1 MVITVRDNMM
11 NMRQLAAFVVVMAEA
26 VLAMVNKHLGKKPLA
41 ESMA

>member
-1 MVITVRDNMM
+1 MVIAVRDNMM

-26 VLAMVNKHLGKKPLA
+26 LLPMVNKHLDKKPLA

>member
-1 MVITVRDNMM
+1 MM

-26 VLAMVNKHLGKKPLA
+26 VLPMVNQHLDKNPLV